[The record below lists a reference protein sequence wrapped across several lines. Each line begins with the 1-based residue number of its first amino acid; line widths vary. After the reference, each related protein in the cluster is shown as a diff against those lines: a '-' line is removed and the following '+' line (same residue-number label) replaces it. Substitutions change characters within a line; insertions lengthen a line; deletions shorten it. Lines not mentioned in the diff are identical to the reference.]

1 MIKQYKLRF
10 YNFRLLLFLLA
21 ISSIGVVLVG
31 TARED
36 LMLKQLMGVIM
47 GLVIM
52 VILSLIDYSWI
63 SNFQWIMYGSNIV
76 LLLIVRLLEI
86 QQTAR
91 RVGSISVLSGSSLQS
106 LPKLSSFSFLPGFL
120 WIMKKI

>member
-63 SNFQWIMYGSNIV
+63 SNFQ
-76 LLLIVRLLEI
+76 
-86 QQTAR
+86 
-91 RVGSISVLSGSSLQS
+91 
-106 LPKLSSFSFLPGFL
+106 
-120 WIMKKI
+120 

>member
-63 SNFQWIMYGSNIV
+63 SNFQWIMYGGNIV
-76 LLLIVRLLEI
+76 LLLIVRLFGD
-86 QQTAR
+86 TANGAAR
-91 RVGSISVLSGSSLQS
+91 WIDFGSSLQS
-106 LPKLSSFSFLPGFL
+106 LPKLSSFSFLPGSL
-120 WIMKKI
+120 WIMKKT

>member
-52 VILSLIDYSWI
+52 VSGDQVY
-63 SNFQWIMYGSNIV
+63 FPGSAA
-76 LLLIVRLLEI
+76 EI
-86 QQTAR
+86 P
-91 RVGSISVLSGSSLQS
+91 GFYIQS
-106 LPKLSSFSFLPGFL
+106 LLF
-120 WIMKKI
+120 

>member
-76 LLLIVRLLEI
+76 LLLIVRLFGD
-86 QQTAR
+86 TANGAAR
-91 RVGSISVLSGSSLQS
+91 WID
-106 LPKLSSFSFLPGFL
+106 FGF
-120 WIMKKI
+120 IRFQIGRAHV